1 MNLRWK
7 QEPIAPLYRVMRTV
21 ASLGISI
28 EDATHRFALTPVG
41 AVLAYKLSAGINDD
55 HFSCL

>member
-41 AVLAYKLSAGINDD
+41 SSRL
-55 HFSCL
+55 